1 MTQEIPD
8 WKIWLHELAKVI
20 YADGELYITIV
31 KTAEDAYNVT
41 KEYKPGAIDLANIVR
56 DLIIAVGSRL
66 NRLNNTGTKYYT
78 IENDDGSNIYI
89 CIEMEN
95 ICNVNTNDWLNYIG
109 WRQTKHELRTYFSV
123 VLPNNE
129 AANAIC
135 FDTMHNEVG
144 SKIRHLNYNNKV

>member
-1 MTQEIPD
+1 MTQEIPE

-66 NRLNNTGTKYYT
+66 NELNNTGTKYYT

-95 ICNVNTNDWLNYIG
+95 ICNVNTN
-109 WRQTKHELRTYFSV
+109 
-123 VLPNNE
+123 
-129 AANAIC
+129 
-135 FDTMHNEVG
+135 
-144 SKIRHLNYNNKV
+144 